1 MLEAQLNEKTLWE
14 KVLGAIEASV
24 SKANFSTWFRDTE
37 ILKMENG
44 VVYVAVQ
51 NAFVRDWLANKYHK
65 TTLKILREISDQ
77 IRGLDY
83 VVTKM
88 DRKNVIGENRLQQ
101 KSPALNAALPLNDHY
116 VDQESNLNPRYTFE
130 NFVVGPFNELA
141 YTAAQAVIKGLGTVY
156 NPLFVYGNTGHGKT
170 HLIQAIGNHLRAN
183 GLNKKVYYLTSEK
196 FYLDFFNAMQANRIP
211 VFKEKYR
218 KYDILIMDDIQY
230 LSSKPSTQ
238 DEVFH
243 LFNTLYD
250 SGKQIIFSSDK
261 HPNYIPDLEDRLK
274 SRFAAGMIVD
284 IPIPDIDS
292 RLAIIKSKI
301 NNLGMPLTDEIANFL
316 ASAIEG
322 NVREIEGSINT
333 ILCQTQLKG
342 RNLTLQEVKN
352 LIKFNSKPRKLLSVK
367 DAVKATAAYYDID
380 ENSIFEKT
388 RRKEVVRPRQ
398 VVMYILRE
406 DCNFSFP
413 LIGEKLGGRDHTT
426 VLHSYEKI
434 KNELKTDSILERDI
448 NQIRAML

>member
-1 MLEAQLNEKTLWE
+1 MNDTELNEKTLWQ
-14 KVLGAIEASV
+14 KTLSTIEASV

-37 ILKMENG
+37 ILKMEDG

-65 TTLKILREISDQ
+65 TTLKILREISEQ

-88 DRKNVIGENRLQQ
+88 DKKGADVKEQ
-101 KSPALNAALPLNDHY
+101 KQKPSLTTALPLNDHY
-116 VDQESNLNPRYTFE
+116 VDHESNLNPRYTFE
-130 NFVVGPFNELA
+130 TFIVGPFNELA

-170 HLIQAIGNHLRAN
+170 HLIQAIGNHIRGA
-183 GLNKKVYYLTSEK
+183 GGNKKVYYLTSER

-218 KYDILIMDDIQY
+218 KYDVLIMDDIQY

-261 HPNYIPDLEDRLK
+261 HPNYIPELEDRLK

-284 IPIPDIDS
+284 IPPPDIDS
-292 RLAIIKSKI
+292 RLAIIKAKTA
-301 NNLGMPLTDEIANFL
+301 NLGMLLSEDIFGFL
-316 ASAIEG
+316 ASNIEG
-322 NVREIEGSINT
+322 NVREIEGVIN
-333 ILCQTQLKG
+333 ILLCQTQLRG
-342 RNLTLQEVKN
+342 RNLTLQEIKN
-352 LIKFNSKPRKLLSVK
+352 LMKMNTKPRKMVSAKEV
-367 DAVKATAAYYDID
+367 VKATAAYYDID
-380 ENSIFEKT
+380 EGSIFEKT

-398 VVMYILRE
+398 VAMYILRE
-406 DCNFSFP
+406 DCAISFP
-413 LIGEKLGGRDHTT
+413 LIGEKMGGRDHTT

-434 KNELKTDSILERDI
+434 KNELKTDVVLEQDI

>member
-1 MLEAQLNEKTLWE
+1 MNETQLDEKTLWG
-14 KVLGAIEASV
+14 KVLAEVEASV

-37 ILKMENG
+37 ILKMESG
-44 VVYVAVQ
+44 IVYVAVQ
-51 NAFVRDWLANKYHK
+51 NAFVRDWLSNKYHK
-65 TTLKILREISDQ
+65 TILKTLREISDQ

-83 VVTKM
+83 VVTKI
-88 DRKNVIGENRLQQ
+88 DKKGGDDKKLQQ
-101 KSPALNAALPLNDHY
+101 KPSPTASLPLNDHY
-116 VDQESNLNPRYTFE
+116 VDQESNLNPRYTFDT
-130 NFVVGPFNELA
+130 FIVGPFNELA

-170 HLIQAIGNHLRAN
+170 HLIQAIGNYLRGSN
-183 GLNKKVYYLTSEK
+183 SNKKVYYLTSER

-218 KYDILIMDDIQY
+218 KYDVLIMDDIQY

-250 SGKQIIFSSDK
+250 GGKQIIFSSDK
-261 HPNYIPDLEDRLK
+261 HPNYIPELEDRLK

-284 IPIPDIDS
+284 IPPPDLDS
-292 RLAIIKSKI
+292 RLAIIKAKTGH
-301 NNLGMPLTDEIANFL
+301 LGMSIAEEIMNFL

-322 NVREIEGSINT
+322 NVRELEGVINT
-333 ILCQTQLKG
+333 LLCQTQLRG
-342 RNLTLQEVKN
+342 RNLTLQEIKN
-352 LIKFNSKPRKLLSVK
+352 LIKLNVKPRKSVSAK
-367 DAVKATAAYYDID
+367 EVVKATAAYYDID
-380 ENSIFEKT
+380 EVSIFEKT

-398 VVMYILRE
+398 IAMYILRE
-406 DCNFSFP
+406 DCGISFP

-434 KNELKTDSILERDI
+434 KNELKTDVVLEQDL

>member
-1 MLEAQLNEKTLWE
+1 MPETQIDEKTLWE
-14 KVLGAIEASV
+14 KVLAEIEASV

-37 ILKMENG
+37 VLKMEG
-44 VVYVAVQ
+44 GIVYVAVQ
-51 NAFVRDWLANKYHK
+51 NAFVRDWLSNKYHK
-65 TTLKILREISDQ
+65 TTLKILREFSDQ

-83 VVTKM
+83 VVTKVEKKGTEEK
-88 DRKNVIGENRLQQ
+88 RPQQ
-101 KSPALNAALPLNDHY
+101 KLSPTVALPLQDHY
-116 VDQESNLNPRYTFE
+116 VDQESNLNPRYTFDT
-130 NFVVGPFNELA
+130 FIVGPFNELA

-170 HLIQAIGNHLRAN
+170 HLIQAIGNYLRGN
-183 GLNKKVYYLTSEK
+183 GVNKKVYYLTSER

-218 KYDILIMDDIQY
+218 KYDVLIMDDIQY

-250 SGKQIIFSSDK
+250 GGKQIIFSSDK
-261 HPNYIPDLEDRLK
+261 HPNYIPELEDRLK

-284 IPIPDIDS
+284 IPPPDVDS
-292 RLAIIKSKI
+292 RLAIIKAKTGRM
-301 NNLGMPLTDEIANFL
+301 GMTLAEDIINFL
-316 ASAIEG
+316 AASVEG
-322 NVREIEGSINT
+322 NVREIEGVINT
-333 ILCQTQLKG
+333 LLCQTQVRG

-352 LIKFNSKPRKLLSVK
+352 MIKLNVKPRKSVSAK
-367 DAVKATAAYYDID
+367 EVVKATASYYDISED
-380 ENSIFEKT
+380 SIFEKT
-388 RRKEVVRPRQ
+388 RRKEVVKPRQ
-398 VVMYILRE
+398 VAMYILRE
-406 DCNFSFP
+406 DCGLSFP

-434 KNELKTDSILERDI
+434 KSEVKTDVVLEQDI
-448 NQIRAML
+448 SQIRAML